1 MRVFEVLI
9 LVTLFVRFVGYSF
22 PVIRKSHWI
31 YFIPSLTM
39 LLTIMHLVLEKFR
52 LQMIPAYGLTLML
65 FLLSIRQLRRRGQLR
80 KKELPNWVLISLG
93 FLLRLSVFTV
103 IAAFPIIIPVFH
115 LPVPTGPY
123 QIGIT
128 NLYLIDNTR
137 AEIFT
142 PDPKDH
148 REIMVRIWY
157 PAHIILGSK
166 VAPLMYYPPFQL
178 SHLSLVKTHAYQDAP
193 VSNTQSTFPVLIFS
207 HGHVGFME
215 QNLTLMEEL
224 ASRGYIVCS
233 IAHTYHAIV
242 TVFPDG
248 RVVVADSTLA
258 NDFLL
263 GKSPPPAINVEH
275 LRVWTEDTRFVID
288 ELERIQ
294 GVERKSL
301 LARKLDMKRLGI
313 FGQSFGGVTA
323 VKVCTL
329 DNRCQAGISLDAGLP
344 SDYTG
349 SKTDSILK
357 QPFMFMLNEVA
368 GNNMSD
374 ILGQL
379 KNTAYDIKVQG
390 ATHLDFTDL
399 YLYSPVL
406 KFAQVLGPINGDRMV
421 KIINAYSV
429 AFWDEYLK
437 GEISHLL
444 DGPSPDYPEVTIKV
458 TKP

>member
-1 MRVFEVLI
+1 M
-9 LVTLFVRFVGYSF
+9 
-22 PVIRKSHWI
+22 
-31 YFIPSLTM
+31 
-39 LLTIMHLVLEKFR
+39 
-52 LQMIPAYGLTLML
+52 
-65 FLLSIRQLRRRGQLR
+65 
-80 KKELPNWVLISLG
+80 
-93 FLLRLSVFTV
+93 
-103 IAAFPIIIPVFH
+103 
-115 LPVPTGPY
+115 
-123 QIGIT
+123 
-128 NLYLIDNTR
+128 
-137 AEIFT
+137 
-142 PDPKDH
+142 
-148 REIMVRIWY
+148 
-157 PAHIILGSK
+157 
-166 VAPLMYYPPFQL
+166 
-178 SHLSLVKTHAYQDAP
+178 
-193 VSNTQSTFPVLIFS
+193 
-207 HGHVGFME
+207 
-215 QNLTLMEEL
+215 
-224 ASRGYIVCS
+224 
-233 IAHTYHAIV
+233 
-242 TVFPDG
+242 
-248 RVVVADSTLA
+248 
-258 NDFLL
+258 
-263 GKSPPPAINVEH
+263 
-275 LRVWTEDTRFVID
+275 EDTRFVID

-294 GVERKSL
+294 GGERKSL